1 MSKIGK
7 QPIAIPKNVT
17 IDIKD
22 VKKGDQI
29 WHSITVK
36 GPKGELVKEFWPVIS
51 FELKEDKLFIGVK
64 DDTKPELDH
73 NAFWGLARALVSNM
87 INGVTEGFSVILE
100 MVGVGY
106 KAQVKGNTLE
116 LSLGF
121 SHPIEYLAPEGITF
135 EADKTVITIRG
146 IDKQLVGQVAAEIR
160 AYRKPEP
167 YKGKGIMYR
176 GEKIRRKAGK
186 KAAT

>member
-17 IDIKD
+17 VDIKD

-29 WHSITVK
+29 WHFVTVK
-36 GPKGELVKEFWPVIS
+36 GPKGELDKEFWPLI
-51 FELKEDKLFIGVK
+51 
-64 DDTKPELDH
+64 
-73 NAFWGLARALVSNM
+73 
-87 INGVTEGFSVILE
+87 
-100 MVGVGY
+100 
-106 KAQVKGNTLE
+106 TLE

-121 SHPIEYLAPEGITF
+121 SHPIEYFAPEGISF